1 LETALLLTTI
11 LKMSLMI
18 GIGLV
23 LSRFVPLNGDIK
35 KFLIF
40 VLVNVA
46 LPCLILNGIIQ
57 LTIDSELM
65 LQLFSVIGLSLFLHI
80 AGVFIVWLAAKFIKA
95 EASKAR
101 EISILSIVGN
111 TGIIGIPLCATL
123 FGPKGALFASVFDVG
138 MAFTLWTVAVMVLS
152 KDRTF
157 KFSNLKS
164 ALNMP
169 MLSVVVGLILAVAG
183 LNTSEFLKDFT
194 GTVAKMT
201 SPLAMIYIGLLI
213 SSTWHT
219 IKKSF
224 SLHLIAPIFG
234 KLVFFP
240 VLALILTMMIG
251 VPKGMAEVIIVEAA
265 MPMATTVAIVFA
277 RSNADETFALIST
290 LVSTVVSM
298 LTIPLVIYTGR
309 LFLFG

>member
-1 LETALLLTTI
+1 METALLTVTI

-18 GIGLV
+18 GIGL
-23 LSRFVPLNGDIK
+23 LISKFVPLTGDIK
-35 KFLIF
+35 RFLIF

-57 LTIDSELM
+57 LTIDGELM
-65 LQLFSVIGLSLFLHI
+65 IQIFSMIGLSLLLHI
-80 AGVFIVWLAAKFIKA
+80 VGVFIVWFAAHSGRI
-95 EASKAR
+95 EANKAR
-101 EISILSIVGN
+101 EISILSVVGN

-138 MAFTLWTVAVMVLS
+138 MAFTLWTVAVMVLG
-152 KDRTF
+152 KERTF
-157 KFSNLKS
+157 SISNLKS

-169 MLSVVVGLILAVAG
+169 MISVVVGLIVALAG
-183 LNTSEFLKDFT
+183 LNTSDFLKDLT
-194 GTVAKMT
+194 GTVGKMT

-213 SSTWHT
+213 SSVLPTL
-219 IKKSF
+219 KRSF
-224 SLHLIAPIFG
+224 TLKLVAPMAG

-240 VLALILTMMIG
+240 ILAIILVLITG

-277 RSNADETFALIST
+277 RSNADESFALIST
-290 LVSTVVSM
+290 LLSTVVSL
-298 LTIPLVIYTGR
+298 LTIPMMIQIGR
-309 LFLFG
+309 LFI

>member
-1 LETALLLTTI
+1 
-11 LKMSLMI
+11 
-18 GIGLV
+18 
-23 LSRFVPLNGDIK
+23 
-35 KFLIF
+35 
-40 VLVNVA
+40 
-46 LPCLILNGIIQ
+46 
-57 LTIDSELM
+57 
-65 LQLFSVIGLSLFLHI
+65 
-80 AGVFIVWLAAKFIKA
+80 
-95 EASKAR
+95 
-101 EISILSIVGN
+101 
-111 TGIIGIPLCATL
+111 
-123 FGPKGALFASVFDVG
+123 